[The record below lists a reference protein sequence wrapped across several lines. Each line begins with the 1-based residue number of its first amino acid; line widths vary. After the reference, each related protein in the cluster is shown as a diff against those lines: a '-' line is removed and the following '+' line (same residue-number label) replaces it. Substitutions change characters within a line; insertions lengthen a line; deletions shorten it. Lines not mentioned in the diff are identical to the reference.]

1 MVRINRR
8 NLLRSSIALATLETV
23 MRSPALACSL
33 PPVRRRK
40 VAGHV
45 GPIDII
51 DDHLGVPHIRAT
63 TKADAFFGQGYV
75 VARDHLFAI
84 DLDYRRRAGRLAESF
99 GAPFT
104 DHDEAARLLR
114 YRGEPE
120 AELAALGHETRACLE
135 AYVAGVNARIAECAA
150 DPTLLPLE
158 YGILKMAPL
167 RWDAR
172 EMMVGRDIAV
182 GNLED
187 KIRRARL
194 AHAGRLDLD
203 AICAPL
209 RPPAPITPAPGLD
222 LAAIAPEDLG
232 ILHKAAKGLP
242 FGTLV
247 DEAGRRTD
255 NANAGSNAWT
265 LAGSRTASGRPI
277 LANDPHIG
285 IGGFAPRHVV
295 HLTAPGLDV
304 IGAGA
309 PGLPGIMQ
317 GHTDRFAFGRTNF
330 HIDQEDVFILTLNPA
345 NPEEYR
351 HQGAW
356 RRFERV
362 EETIA
367 IAGAA
372 PRAITLRASVH
383 GPVTTHDPARSRAV
397 AVASVHLGARGSTMG
412 SMVAI
417 NLARDWDSLI
427 RAVAHHPPP
436 TNLHYADVRG
446 NTGWH
451 AIGYVPERQGHNG
464 LLPVP
469 GDGAFDWQGI
479 RAVADMPAVLNP
491 AKGWFASANQNNV
504 PAGYG
509 RPMAHSF
516 SAPFRYHRIEAV
528 LPARARHTVA
538 DSVALQHDVHSE
550 PARRLLALLPATAT
564 GDSGRALGLLRAWD
578 GRITGDTGAPALYEM
593 LVTSVQRHLL
603 DTLVPPDLRTLV
615 PLVDSEA
622 LLTLLEQPDP
632 RLGPAPAA
640 ARAMLLDKALAEA
653 WQAAHKALG
662 DDPAAWRWDTLHTVR
677 IVHPLSVVP
686 AIASAFPPIDTAGTG
701 GDTTTVMARWYRPG
715 GSFTVAGGASYLMVV
730 DVGGWDNSVFLNL
743 PGQSA
748 DPRSPHRQDLYA
760 PWIAGQMQPLL
771 FSAAAVDRHASA
783 RAVLDVGATA

>member
-8 NLLRSSIALATLETV
+8 ALLRSSIALATLETV
-23 MRSPALACSL
+23 MRSPALARSL
-33 PPVRRRK
+33 PLARRRK
-40 VAGHV
+40 VAGRI

-84 DLDYRRRAGRLAESF
+84 DLDYRRRAGRLAEHF
-99 GAPFT
+99 GAPFA

-114 YRGEPE
+114 YRGDLE
-120 AELAALGHETRACLE
+120 AELAALGPETRACLE
-135 AYVAGVNARIAECAA
+135 AYVAGVNARIAECES
-150 DPTLLPLE
+150 DPALLPLE
-158 YGILKMAPL
+158 YGILKIAPL
-167 RWDAR
+167 RWTAQ
-172 EMMVGRDIAV
+172 ELIAGRDIAV
-182 GNLED
+182 GNLEE

-203 AICAPL
+203 PVCAPL

-232 ILHKAAKGLP
+232 VLHKAAKGLP

-255 NANAGSNAWT
+255 TANAGSNAWT
-265 LAGSRTASGRPI
+265 LAGSHTASGRPI

-285 IGGFAPRHVV
+285 IGGFAPRHVA

-317 GHTDRFAFGRTNF
+317 GHTDHFAFGRTNF
-330 HIDQEDVFILTLNPA
+330 HIDQEDVFILALNPA

-351 HQGAW
+351 HDGGW
-356 RRFERV
+356 RRFDRL
-362 EETIA
+362 EESIA
-367 IAGAA
+367 IAGGP
-372 PRAITLRASVH
+372 PRTITLRASVH
-383 GPVTTHDPARSRAV
+383 GPVTRHDPARSRAV
-397 AVASVHLGARGSTMG
+397 AVASVHLGPRGSTMG

-436 TNLHYADVRG
+436 TNLHYADVAG

-451 AIGYVPERQGHNG
+451 AIGYVPERRGHNG

-469 GDGAFDWQGI
+469 GDGACDWQGI
-479 RAVADMPAVLNP
+479 RAVAGMPSVLNP
-491 AKGWFASANQNNV
+491 ARGWFASANQDNV
-504 PAGYG
+504 PAGYN

-528 LPARARHTVA
+528 LPAKPRHTIA
-538 DSVALQHDVHSE
+538 DSVALQHDIHSE
-550 PARRLLALLPATAT
+550 PARRLLALLPPTAT
-564 GDSGRALGLLRAWD
+564 GDAALALAMLRAWD
-578 GRITGDTGAPALYEM
+578 GQIAGDKGAPALYEM
-593 LVTSVQRHLL
+593 LVTAVQRHLL
-603 DTLVPPDLRTLV
+603 DALVPAELRNLV
-615 PLVDSEA
+615 PAVDSEA
-622 LLTLLEQPDP
+622 LVTLLEQPDP
-632 RLGPAPAA
+632 RLGADPMA
-640 ARAMLLDKALAEA
+640 ARARLLDEALGEA
-653 WQAAHKALG
+653 WQAARKALG
-662 DDPAAWRWDTLHTVR
+662 EDPAVWRWDTLHKVQIT
-677 IVHPLSVVP
+677 HPLSSLP
-686 AIASAFPPIDTAGTG
+686 AIAKAFPPIATAGTG
-701 GDTTTVMARWYRPG
+701 GDTSTVMARWYRPG
-715 GSFTVAGGASYLMVV
+715 GSFTVAGGASYLMVC
-730 DVGGWDNSVFLNL
+730 DVGGWDNSLFLNL
-743 PGQSA
+743 PGQSS

-771 FSAAAVDRHASA
+771 FSAAAVDAHASA
-783 RAVLDVGATA
+783 RTVLNGIRA